1 MTDGE
6 SAGEGDSV
14 PVAARLGEA
23 RLGLLLMRI
32 GGGEIVV
39 CVVCEACGA
48 RYARGG
54 TAASSTA

>member
-23 RLGLLLMRI
+23 RLGLLLMSI
-32 GGGEIVV
+32 GGGEIV

>member
-32 GGGEIVV
+32 GGGEIV

-48 RYARGG
+48 RHARGG